1 MSDSHSGPFVD
12 VNEAGRL
19 LGVSASTV
27 WRLLRRGAL
36 PSIRKDGRRL
46 IPSDALGSP
55 IDRLEEDTLPPLG
68 HDHAIFQ
75 LVGAGRGGGNVPGAR
90 DKHAILDR

>member
-1 MSDSHSGPFVD
+1 MSESHSRSFVD

-46 IPSDALGSP
+46 IPSDALGRP
-55 IDRLEEDTLPPLG
+55 ADRRVEDAIPPLG

-75 LVGAGRGGGNVPGAR
+75 LLGAGRGGGHTPGAR
-90 DKHAILDR
+90 DKHGLLDQ